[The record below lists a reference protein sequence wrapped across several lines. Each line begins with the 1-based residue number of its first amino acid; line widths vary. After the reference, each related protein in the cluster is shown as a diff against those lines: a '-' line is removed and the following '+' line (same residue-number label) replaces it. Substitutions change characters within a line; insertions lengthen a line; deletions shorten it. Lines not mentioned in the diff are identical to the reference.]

1 MKILMIS
8 FSNFLSFFSLY
19 VFFNCNF
26 FHNYMFDV
34 YEYFSTTFYRD
45 FFFHHCTDIDIISN
59 FTKQDWEIFKF
70 KNYIID
76 KESYNTN
83 NDRCINIKLKSL
95 SDIFFVINTYYRNGR
110 KI

>member
-34 YEYFSTTFYRD
+34 YEYFSTTFYRN

-59 FTKQDWEIFKF
+59 FTKQDSEIFKF

-76 KESYNTN
+76 KESY
-83 NDRCINIKLKSL
+83 IQIMM
-95 SDIFFVINTYYRNGR
+95 Y
-110 KI
+110 

>member
-1 MKILMIS
+1 MYT
-8 FSNFLSFFSLY
+8 N
-19 VFFNCNF
+19 
-26 FHNYMFDV
+26 
-34 YEYFSTTFYRD
+34 TFQQHFIVI

-59 FTKQDWEIFKF
+59 FTKQDSEIFKF